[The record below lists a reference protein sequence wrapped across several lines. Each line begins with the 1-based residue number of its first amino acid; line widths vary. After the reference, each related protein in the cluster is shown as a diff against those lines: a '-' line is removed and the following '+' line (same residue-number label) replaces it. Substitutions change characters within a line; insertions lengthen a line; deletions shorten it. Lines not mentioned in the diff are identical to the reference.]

1 MKIKEIHLKNY
12 RNYENCHV
20 ELSDYLNLII
30 GDNGQGKTNLL
41 ESIYVCGFGK
51 SFRTS
56 KDTEWMKINSQS
68 TAISIEY
75 EKNGR
80 TTRIDIRQLNNR
92 KKEVKINGVPISK
105 MSELIGHLNLVL
117 FSPEDLKLVK
127 ESPSERRKFIDREMS
142 HISPAYYHLLI
153 SYNRTLDQRNSYLK
167 QMQFKKSFDLEYMEI
182 WDEKLSDL
190 GAQITLRRIEFIEK
204 LAQMSTNIHSQVTNH
219 TELLEVKYI
228 SSLTSKKALEYDT
241 IYKEFLMILKQ
252 NHKRDVERGYTTQGP
267 HRDDLG
273 LSVNGKDLRSYGSQ
287 GQQRTAALSLKLS
300 EIEIIH
306 NELGEYPILLLDD
319 VMSEL
324 DSHRQNFL
332 IKTFDKVQTI
342 VTSTEIGQLYQD
354 HLEGGKLFRI
364 SNGNIL

>member
-1 MKIKEIHLKNY
+1 MKIKQIHLKNY
-12 RNYENCHV
+12 RNYETCHV
-20 ELSDYLNLII
+20 EFSDFLNLII

-56 KDTEWMKINSQS
+56 KDTEWMKLNAQS

-75 EKNGR
+75 EKRGHIS
-80 TTRIDIRQLNNR
+80 TIEIRQLSSR
-92 KKEVKINGVPISK
+92 KKEIKINGVPISK
-105 MSELIGHLNLVL
+105 MSELIGHINLVL

-127 ESPSERRKFIDREMS
+127 ESPGERRKFIDREMS

-167 QMQFKKSFDLEYMEI
+167 QMQFKKTFDLQYMEI

-190 GAQITLRRIEFIEK
+190 GAHITLKRIEFIKK
-204 LAQMSTNIHSQVTNH
+204 LAQMSTHIHSQVTNH
-219 TELLEVKYI
+219 TEILEVKYI
-228 SSLTSKKALEYDT
+228 SSLTSKNDLEYDT
-241 IYKEFLMILKQ
+241 IYKEFLMILRA
-252 NHKRDVERGYTTQGP
+252 NHKRDIERGYTTQGP

-273 LSVNGKDLRSYGSQ
+273 LSVNGIDLRSFGSQ

-300 EIEIIH
+300 EIEIIY
-306 NELGEYPILLLDD
+306 NEIGEYPILLLDD

-342 VTSTEIGQLYQD
+342 VTSTEIGQLYQN
-354 HLEGGKLFRI
+354 HLERGKLFRI
-364 SNGNIL
+364 SNGNVL